1 MVYGVG
7 REFIS
12 DAFGCSCFDPSLI
25 LFLHSGGGGVEEF
38 GVLHLHTIFSL
49 LGVFGVGFWPA

>member
-12 DAFGCSCFDPSLI
+12 VAFGWSCFDPSLI
-25 LFLHSGGGGVEEF
+25 LFLHSGGGAEEC
-38 GVLHLHTIFSL
+38 GVLHLHNIFSL